1 MRRAMSLWLPTWA
14 TDLAR
19 RRLGPSPAA
28 RGRPVRG
35 SDTVI
40 LLTQQANQREVVA
53 RRCAAAAALGVSV
66 GLDLSHARAL
76 IPGGAR
82 LHVAAHQP
90 ERDAEALRRFARWML
105 RFSPTV
111 ALDPPDGL
119 LLDATGLERH
129 YAGRGEAGLMQT
141 VGAAVSRQG
150 FSVRIAVAATYGVA
164 RAVARFGR
172 EALTR
177 VPPGCERDVFA
188 ALPAQALCDDG
199 ATQAAFDELALT
211 RVGQILDL
219 PRAALAAQFGD
230 ALLRRIDQALGLAV
244 EIVEPVKLAA
254 PPRAEIVFDGA
265 SDRWETLEA
274 AAGETLDA
282 LLALLASRGLAPQ
295 QLDLSIQ
302 RRAGRPREM
311 HTVRLCHASHAR
323 RHLWAMLRAVLE
335 RIDATTGI
343 EGVSL
348 AASAVQPI
356 DARQVSLGISDP
368 HPNDSEHPAAWGE
381 LLDTLMSSLD
391 PANVVRFEPVESH
404 LPERAFRA
412 VAAAGDSIAAA
423 TIAHTDRPTRLFDP
437 PIPATV
443 ALRIPDG
450 PLLHVAWSGRRRGVV
465 ACRGP
470 ERIAAEWWQGPPP
483 DDECALPAERDY
495 FAVQTDDG
503 AWLWLFRNAESG
515 RWFVHGDWA

>member
-1 MRRAMSLWLPTWA
+1 MRRVMSLWLPTWA
-14 TDLAR
+14 TDLTR
-19 RRLGPSPAA
+19 RRLGPPPAA
-28 RGRPVRG
+28 RGRFRRR

-40 LLTQQANQREVVA
+40 LLTQQASQREVVA

-66 GLDLSHARAL
+66 GLDLSHARSL

-82 LHVAAHQP
+82 LCVDAHQP
-90 ERDAEALRRFARWML
+90 GRDAEALRRFACWML

-172 EALTR
+172 EALTL
-177 VPPGCERDVFA
+177 VPPGCERAVFA

-199 ATQAAFDELALT
+199 ATQAAFDDLGLT
-211 RVGQILDL
+211 RVGQLLDL

-244 EIVEPVKLAA
+244 EIVEPVKLEA
-254 PPRAEIVFDGA
+254 PPQAEIVFDGA
-265 SDRWETLEA
+265 SDRWEALEA
-274 AAGETLDA
+274 AAGETLDT
-282 LLALLASRGLAPQ
+282 LLALLASRGLAAQ
-295 QLDLSIQ
+295 QLNLGIQ
-302 RRAGRPREM
+302 RHAGRPRET
-311 HTVRLCHASHAR
+311 HAVRLCRASHSR

-335 RIDATTGI
+335 RIDATTGV

-348 AASAVQPI
+348 AAAAVQPI
-356 DARQVSLGISDP
+356 DARQVSLGISGQHADEP
-368 HPNDSEHPAAWGE
+368 EHPAAWGE

-391 PANVVRFEPVESH
+391 AENVVCFEPVESH
-404 LPERAFRA
+404 LPERAFRV
-412 VAAAGDSIAAA
+412 VAAAGHSGAAA
-423 TIAHTDRPTRLFDP
+423 AVAHTDRPTRLFDP

-443 ALRIPDG
+443 ALLMPDG
-450 PLLHVAWSGRRRGVV
+450 PLQHVAWSGRRRGVV

-470 ERIAAEWWQGPPP
+470 ERIGAEWWQGPPP
-483 DDECALPAERDY
+483 DDEPAMSAERDY

-503 AWLWLFRNAESG
+503 AWLWVFRNAESG